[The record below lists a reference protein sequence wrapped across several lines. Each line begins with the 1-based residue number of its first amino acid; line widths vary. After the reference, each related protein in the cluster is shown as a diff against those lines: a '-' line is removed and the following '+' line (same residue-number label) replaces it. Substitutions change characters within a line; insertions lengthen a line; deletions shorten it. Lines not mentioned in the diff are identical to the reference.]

1 MTCGACAH
9 ISPSQPLSPITPN
22 QPGAKIIPFGIW
34 PDSSAQ
40 RILAHT
46 VGKAV
51 AAHDGVH
58 RGSHGCQAAI
68 PAGAIQ
74 FASIAMNMKLIHT
87 NHQTLARR
95 LQCAF
100 TLPEVM
106 VSVCIVSVMFTSLYA
121 GISQGFSIITSAREN
136 LRATQ
141 IMIEK
146 LEVMRLYTWDQV
158 NSNSFI
164 PETFTDTFVPATTT
178 TTSADSLS
186 YSSSSTAG
194 QGTTYYG
201 KIALQ
206 TPASLP
212 AAYSTNLR
220 EVVISLT
227 WTNSGI
233 TRSREMRSYIGQ
245 NGLQKYIY

>member
-1 MTCGACAH
+1 MRNNMNLPKAFAPH
-9 ISPSQPLSPITPN
+9 RQRQLSI
-22 QPGAKIIPFGIW
+22 
-34 PDSSAQ
+34 
-40 RILAHT
+40 
-46 VGKAV
+46 
-51 AAHDGVH
+51 
-58 RGSHGCQAAI
+58 
-68 PAGAIQ
+68 
-74 FASIAMNMKLIHT
+74 
-87 NHQTLARR
+87 
-95 LQCAF
+95 AF

-233 TRSREMRSYIGQ
+233 TRTRETRSYIGQ
-245 NGLQKYIY
+245 NGLQRYIY